1 MARMKLV
8 QVATRL
14 ATKLFGGAD
23 AVAGRTSEIASTLET
38 TAKMRVDSDVEGGQ
52 GVVKAGARVHDVH
65 ARTSE
70 PSSPHRADVTRPHPS
85 LAADLGKNLG
95 EPIAKHA
102 IVTGPRAL
110 EETFGP
116 GFWNS
121 ADLDVSVPDT
131 AALDHLVRQPGWT
144 RMKSRDGRDMVTD
157 GRIRVSVGAQE
168 VSHADLMSRGWRI
181 DDGPLVASVPDT
193 CSLMQRHG
201 SVEDLKNIDEVRQ
214 RLHNPENG
222 PLPERVTHRENQDI
236 RMRLPSEALDHPYAH
251 SMVKIASHHVYAVR
265 SLMGHPDIL
274 AHDGL
279 PLLRHYWGPTEAMEN
294 GLRATYHNGHGLMS
308 DLERARQNLNA
319 LRAQGLAEVRAQD
332 YLSVGTSGCAADGRY
347 GGNRAGFSITA
358 ADYDERRS
366 GELVRAHAIREGLPR
381 DVADGMRKQVLGTKF
396 TESTA
401 TRPGMQAGRFD
412 PDWRVQTLA
421 GVDLD
426 GLGRGHGPLEGTRL
440 FLEDSNS
447 TRVVY
452 KDSSF
457 PNGVVRP
464 GRALVEHGVP
474 CDSVAD
480 MWRGLDEYGHIHP
493 VVDGVRCA
501 KSLREFGGD
510 HFSRNA
516 AFMHPNGY
524 QAPPLYLAGHTD
536 LAVHVRTENATVL
549 RKWAEEVYRG
559 KSFLENDAEA
569 VAYAQQVGEKYGP
582 DML

>member
-23 AVAGRTSEIASTLET
+23 AVAGRTSEIASTLES
-38 TAKMRVDSDVEGGQ
+38 TAKTHIGSDAEGGQ
-52 GVVKAGARVHDVH
+52 EVAKARARVHDVP

-70 PSSPHRADVTRPHPS
+70 PSSTHRAAVMRPHPS
-85 LAADLGKNLG
+85 LDAELRKHLG
-95 EPIAKHA
+95 EPIAKQS

-116 GFWNS
+116 GFEHS
-121 ADLDVSVPDT
+121 PELEVSVPDT

-144 RMKSRDGRDMVTD
+144 RMKSRDGRDLVTD
-157 GRIRVSVGAQE
+157 GRIRVSVGANG
-168 VSHADLMSRGWRI
+168 VSHEDLVSRGWRAG
-181 DDGPLVASVPDT
+181 DGPLIASVPDT
-193 CSLMQRHG
+193 CSLMQRKG
-201 SVEDLKNIDEVRQ
+201 SVEDLKNIDEVRR

-222 PLPERVTHRENQDI
+222 PLPEHVTHREHQDI
-236 RMRLPSEALDHPYAH
+236 RTRLPREALDHPYAH
-251 SMVKIASHHVYAVR
+251 SMIKIASHHVYAVR

-294 GLRATYHNGHGLMS
+294 GLRATYHNGHGLIN
-308 DLERARQNLNA
+308 DLERGRHNLDA
-319 LRAQGLAEVRAQD
+319 LRAQGLEVRAQD
-332 YLSVGTSGCAADGRY
+332 YLSVATSGCAADGRY
-347 GGNRAGFSITA
+347 GGNRAGHSVTA

-366 GELVRAHAIREGLPR
+366 GELVRAHAIQEGLPR

-421 GVDLD
+421 GEDLD
-426 GLGRGHGPLEGTRL
+426 GLGRGHGPLDGTRL

-452 KDSSF
+452 KDTNF

-464 GRALVEHGVP
+464 GRVLIEHGVA

-480 MWRGLDEYGHIHP
+480 MWRGLDELGHIKP
-493 VVDGVRCA
+493 VIDGVRCA

-516 AFMHPNGY
+516 GFTHPNGY
-524 QAPPLYLAGHTD
+524 QAPPLYLAAHTE
-536 LAVHVRTENATVL
+536 LAVQVRTENAAIL
-549 RKWAEEVYRG
+549 RKWAGEVYRG

-569 VAYAQQVGEKYGP
+569 LSYAQQVGEKYGP